1 MVQKMIPALPH
12 APSPA
17 VAMLAIMIS
26 DGRRR
31 ALGIPEAGQAFK
43 RRGVSDPVVFCPA

>member
-1 MVQKMIPALPH
+1 MKAMLLRTMTWILYESWGRAIAMVQKMIPALPH

-26 DGRRR
+26 DGRR
-31 ALGIPEAGQAFK
+31 
-43 RRGVSDPVVFCPA
+43 